1 MEARSNF
8 MQKFV
13 IIDGNA
19 LIHRAYHA
27 LPPFKTKEGKLVNA
41 VYGFASI
48 LFRVIKDL
56 APDYLAVSFD
66 LAGPTFRDLEYK
78 EYKAKRIKQP
88 QEFYDQIPLVKELVA
103 ALSIPIFEKKGFEA
117 DDIIGTIIQ
126 KVKDKEVK
134 NIIVSGDL
142 DLLQLVNSQT
152 EIYTFKKGINNSL
165 IYDEKMIKKRY
176 ELVPSQLVD
185 FRGLKG
191 DSSDNIPGV
200 PGIGEKTAID
210 LIKKFGSL
218 EKLYDDL
225 ERSDLNPKIK
235 AKLLEYKK
243 EAFFSRRLSEIK
255 KDVPMVFDL
264 AECRFGRFN
273 KDKLERLLEDLG
285 FKSLINRIPVI

>member
-1 MEARSNF
+1 MR
-8 MQKFV
+8 KFV

-56 APDYLAVSFD
+56 TPDYLAVAFD

-78 EYKAKRIKQP
+78 EYKAKRVKQP
-88 QEFYDQIPLVKELVA
+88 QEFYDQIPLVKELVV
-103 ALSIPIFEKKGFEA
+103 ALSIPIFEQKGFEA
-117 DDIIGTIIQ
+117 DDLIGTIVQ
-126 KVKDKEVK
+126 KMKDKKVR

-142 DLLQLVNSQT
+142 DLLQLANKQT
-152 EIYTFKKGINNSL
+152 EIYTLKKGIKDTVV
-165 IYDEKMIKKRY
+165 YDEEMIKERY
-176 ELVPSQLVD
+176 GLVPSQLID

-200 PGIGEKTAID
+200 PGIGEKTALG
-210 LIKKFGSL
+210 LIQKFGSL
-218 EKLYDDL
+218 EKLYHDL
-225 ERSDLNPKIK
+225 GGSDLNPKLK
-235 AKLLEYKK
+235 ARLLEYKD

-255 KDVPMVFDL
+255 KDISLVFDL
-264 AECRFGRFN
+264 EKCRFGKFN
-273 KDKLERLLEDLG
+273 LEKIEALLEGWG
-285 FKSLINRIPVI
+285 FKSLIDRIPVV

>member
-1 MEARSNF
+1 MR
-8 MQKFV
+8 KFV

-56 APDYLAVSFD
+56 TPDYLAVAFD

-78 EYKAKRIKQP
+78 EYKAKRVKQP
-88 QEFYDQIPLVKELVA
+88 QEFYDQIPLVKELVV
-103 ALSIPIFEKKGFEA
+103 ALSIPIFEQKGFEA
-117 DDIIGTIIQ
+117 DDLIGTIVQ
-126 KVKDKEVK
+126 KMKDKKVR

-142 DLLQLVNSQT
+142 DLLQLANKQT
-152 EIYTFKKGINNSL
+152 EIYTLKKGIKDTVV
-165 IYDEKMIKKRY
+165 YDEEMIKERY
-176 ELVPSQLVD
+176 GLVPSQLID

-200 PGIGEKTAID
+200 PGIGEKTALG
-210 LIKKFGSL
+210 LIQKFGSL
-218 EKLYDDL
+218 EKLYHDL
-225 ERSDLNPKIK
+225 GGSDLNPKLK
-235 AKLLEYKK
+235 ARLLEYKD

-255 KDVPMVFDL
+255 KDISLVFDL
-264 AECRFGRFN
+264 EKCRFGKFN
-273 KDKLERLLEDLG
+273 LEKIKALLEGWG
-285 FKSLINRIPVI
+285 FKS